1 MPIKRRMGQF
11 SATLRVPGDNNALP
25 ATVDIGDGRL
35 RVESGNHLIGNWAL
49 GEIDITPGPEGVKV
63 SAEGEVL
70 ILEITESAAFHEAA
84 GINGGAPAT
93 KANRP
98 FKMPNL
104 SRNSKHTP
112 AGRPESG
119 KPDAHQPKV
128 ESHSHQAAASAA
140 PSPKPEVKQP
150 IFFDRW
156 LEGAEKAVGQH
167 LPNWVFTRGGAAVV
181 LSITF
186 PEVVSTLLMIGGT
199 ILLVLGGVTMLDHVL
214 SARLLKAKVTP
225 TQCLIVGGLLVFVGV
240 VFGMLA

>member
-1 MPIKRRMGQF
+1 MGQF

-70 ILEITESAAFHEAA
+70 ILEISESAAFHEAA
-84 GINGGAPAT
+84 GINGGAPAS

-112 AGRPESG
+112 ASRPESG
-119 KPDAHQPKV
+119 RPGAHQPKA
-128 ESHSHQAAASAA
+128 ESRAHQAAASTTPA
-140 PSPKPEVKQP
+140 PKAEAKQP
-150 IFFDRW
+150 IFIDRW
-156 LEGAEKAVGQH
+156 LEAAEKAVGQH

-181 LSITF
+181 LAALVISIIF